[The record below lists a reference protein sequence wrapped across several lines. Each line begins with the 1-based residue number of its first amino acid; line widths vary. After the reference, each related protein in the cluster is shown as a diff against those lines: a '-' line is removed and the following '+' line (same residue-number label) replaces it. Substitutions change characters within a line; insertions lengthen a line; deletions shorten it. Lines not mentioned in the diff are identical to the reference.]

1 MVDWDS
7 TGVRGERPGSIII
20 RGLVYALGKDFA
32 GLLSKLNHGWLI
44 HIHVLVTGVS
54 ANIAHFVAKS
64 MHCLPNIPV

>member
-32 GLLSKLNHGWLI
+32 GLLSKLNHRWLI
-44 HIHVLVTGVS
+44 HILVTGVS
-54 ANIAHFVAKS
+54 AKMARFVAES
-64 MHCLPNIPV
+64 MPCLPNIPV